1 MADEIEMQVY
11 LKFDKNSI
19 AAFDIDSGN
28 VNVDVAGDNA
38 VYNIQN
44 VGTSAEN
51 LVVGDIGTAGLII
64 AHNLDGT
71 NFVEIGYDSTGF
83 VSCTKIKAGE
93 WQLFRMSDSAS
104 TPQAKFDTGAG
115 LLEYYLIE
123 E

>member
-1 MADEIEMQVY
+1 MADEITMQVY
-11 LKFDKNSI
+11 LTFDKNGI

-28 VNVDVAGDNA
+28 VSVDVTGNNA
-38 VYNIQN
+38 VYNIQD

-51 LVVGDIGTAGLII
+51 LVVGDVGTAGFII
-64 AHNLDGT
+64 AHNLDAT
-71 NFVEIGYDSTGF
+71 NFVEIGYDDTGF
-83 VSCTKIKAGE
+83 VSCTKLKAGE

-115 LLEYYLIE
+115 MLEYYLIE